1 MSKSLSLADLM
12 RTARS
17 DPILTLQSSG
27 RGPSFALD
35 LLSLGSR
42 IALGASF
49 VLSVSDRLG
58 YYGKPGE
65 RGVSWGT
72 FDSFLAY
79 TAQVNSFAPAGM
91 VPLLGTAATVV
102 ELVFGVTLILGF
114 ALRWAAFGA
123 AGMLLVYGSAMA
135 ISFGIKSPLDY
146 SVFAAMC
153 CALFLGLVGSKRW
166 SLDSLW

>member
-1 MSKSLSLADLM
+1 MSKSMTLADIM
-12 RTARS
+12 RTSRGEPVLRLQSETARS
-17 DPILTLQSSG
+17 SL
-27 RGPSFALD
+27 ALD

-42 IALGASF
+42 VALGASF
-49 VLSVSDRLG
+49 VLSVFDRLG
-58 YYGKPGE
+58 LYGKPGD

-79 TAQVNSFAPAGM
+79 TAEVNSFVPSGM
-91 VPLLGTAATVV
+91 VPILGTVATAF
-102 ELVFGVTLILGF
+102 ELVFGITLILGL
-114 ALRWAAFGA
+114 ALRWAAFGT

-153 CALFLGLVGSKRW
+153 CALFLGFAGPNRW
-166 SLDSLW
+166 SLDALR